1 MDDDTVPTR
10 AELVRFYLDTL
21 AARMEPEE
29 FRLLG
34 RLVRRAVVSLADPDE
49 EHLIEVPAEDA
60 ARLTPEV
67 QNELLAVLSIV
78 ATGTMEHQLVDLGDG
93 ATTVLDTAA
102 ANDPEMVGRMREWNA
117 RRRAAGRARAEEA
130 AAQGG

>member
-1 MDDDTVPTR
+1 MDDDTAPTR

-21 AARMEPEE
+21 AARMDPEE

-34 RLVRRAVVSLADPDE
+34 RLLRRAVVQLAAPDE

-67 QNELLAVLSIV
+67 ENELLAVLSVV
-78 ATGTMEHQLVDLGDG
+78 ATGTLEHQLVDLGDG

-102 ANDPEMVGRMREWNA
+102 ASDPEMVGRMREWTA
-117 RRRAAGRARAEEA
+117 RRRTERARAEEPA
-130 AAQGG
+130 